1 MPNAKVPIRTPV
13 KRVRTDL
20 SSLYRPIGIGA
31 VAAAL
36 TVKGE
41 QQSEPDQPA
50 EAQHERYDL
59 IESLAA

>member
-1 MPNAKVPIRTPV
+1 MPNAKVPIRPPV

-20 SSLYRPIGIGA
+20 SALYRPIGIGA

-41 QQSEPDQPA
+41 QETEAERPA
-50 EAQHERYDL
+50 DVQHERYDL